1 MIQEQ
6 TMVDTTTGPD
16 LNGAATQEPKPV
28 DVALADQVV
37 NTKVTWDDSK
47 MVTTFANVVN
57 VLVTREELTL
67 LFGMNQTWN
76 ASETK
81 ELTVQLTNRIVLTPY
96 AAKRLLTLLT
106 ARMRDYETRI
116 GPITL

>member
-1 MIQEQ
+1 MA
-6 TMVDTTTGPD
+6 DT
-16 LNGAATQEPKPV
+16 NGEAAPEEKPV
-28 DVALADQVV
+28 EVAIADQVV
-37 NTKVTWDDSK
+37 NTKVHWDDSK

-76 ASETK
+76 ASQTK
-81 ELTVQLTNRIVLTPY
+81 ELTVQLSNRIVLTPY
-96 AAKRLLTLLT
+96 AAKRLLTLLA
-106 ARMRDYETRI
+106 ARMHDYEQRL

>member
-1 MIQEQ
+1 M
-6 TMVDTTTGPD
+6 TGENAMSD
-16 LNGAATQEPKPV
+16 NNADAGNEPKPI
-28 DVALADQVV
+28 DLAAADQVL
-37 NTKVTWDDSK
+37 NTRVTWDDSK

-76 ASETK
+76 ASQSK
-81 ELTVQLTNRIVLTPY
+81 ELTVQLSNRIVLTPY

-106 ARMRDYETRI
+106 ARMRDYETRV
-116 GPITL
+116 GPLTL

>member
-1 MIQEQ
+1 M
-6 TMVDTTTGPD
+6 
-16 LNGAATQEPKPV
+16 TQENKMADITGEDIHTPAPV
-28 DVALADQVV
+28 DVTIAEQVV
-37 NTKVTWDDSK
+37 NTKVNWDDTK

-76 ASETK
+76 TAQAK
-81 ELTVQLTNRIVLTPY
+81 ELTVQLSNRIVLTPY

-106 ARMRDYETRI
+106 ARMRDYEARI

>member
-1 MIQEQ
+1 MTQEN
-6 TMVDTTTGPD
+6 TMVDM
-16 LNGAATQEPKPV
+16 NGDAPHEPKPI
-28 DVALADQVV
+28 DVAIADQVV
-37 NTKVTWDDSK
+37 NTKVNWDDSK
-47 MVTTFANVVN
+47 MATSFANVVN

-76 ASETK
+76 TTDAK
-81 ELTVQLTNRIVLTPY
+81 ELTVQLNNRIVLTPY

>member
-1 MIQEQ
+1 MTQES
-6 TMVDTTTGPD
+6 TMADI
-16 LNGAATQEPKPV
+16 NGDAEPEPKPI
-28 DVALADQVV
+28 DVAIADQVIS
-37 NTKVTWDDSK
+37 TKVNWDDSK

-76 ASETK
+76 TAQAK
-81 ELTVQLTNRIVLTPY
+81 ELTVQLSNRIVLTPY

-106 ARMRDYETRI
+106 ARMRDYEARL
-116 GPITL
+116 GPLTL

>member
-1 MIQEQ
+1 MA
-6 TMVDTTTGPD
+6 DSDGD
-16 LNGAATQEPKPV
+16 AAPEPAHTI
-28 DVALADQVV
+28 DISVAEQVV

-76 ASETK
+76 TTQAK
-81 ELTVQLTNRIVLTPY
+81 ELVVQLSNRIVLTPY

-106 ARMRDYETRI
+106 ARMRDYEARI

>member
-1 MIQEQ
+1 M
-6 TMVDTTTGPD
+6 
-16 LNGAATQEPKPV
+16 TQEKQMADITGDAAPEPAQV
-28 DVALADQVV
+28 DVPIADQAV
-37 NTKVTWDDSK
+37 NTKVNWDDSK

-76 ASETK
+76 TSQAK
-81 ELTVQLTNRIVLTPY
+81 ELTVQLSNRIVLTPY

>member
-1 MIQEQ
+1 M
-6 TMVDTTTGPD
+6 
-16 LNGAATQEPKPV
+16 TQENEMADITGEDVHEPAPV
-28 DVALADQVV
+28 DVAIAEQVV
-37 NTKVTWDDSK
+37 NTKVNWDDSK

-76 ASETK
+76 TSQAK
-81 ELTVQLTNRIVLTPY
+81 ELTVQLSNRIVLTPY

-106 ARMRDYETRI
+106 ARMRDYEARI

>member
-1 MIQEQ
+1 MADSDGDG
-6 TMVDTTTGPD
+6 TP
-16 LNGAATQEPKPV
+16 EPAPI
-28 DVALADQVV
+28 DVSVAEKVV

-76 ASETK
+76 TSQAA
-81 ELTVQLTNRIVLTPY
+81 ELVVQLSNRIVLTPY

>member
-1 MIQEQ
+1 MS
-6 TMVDTTTGPD
+6 DD
-16 LNGAATQEPKPV
+16 RSGAENDGKPL
-28 DVALADQVV
+28 DVSLADQVV
-37 NTKVTWDDSK
+37 NTRVNWDDSK

-76 ASETK
+76 VSQSK
-81 ELTVQLTNRIVLTPY
+81 ELTVQLSNRIVLTPY

-106 ARMRDYETRI
+106 ARMRDYETHV
-116 GPITL
+116 GALNL

>member
-1 MIQEQ
+1 MADE
-6 TMVDTTTGPD
+6 TDDAPH
-16 LNGAATQEPKPV
+16 EPSPV
-28 DVALADQVV
+28 DVAIADQVLA
-37 NTKVTWDDSK
+37 TKVNWDDSK

-76 ASETK
+76 VTQSR
-81 ELTVQLTNRIVLTPY
+81 ELTVQLSNRIVLTPY

-106 ARMRDYETRI
+106 ARMRDYEARV
-116 GPITL
+116 GPLTL

>member
-1 MIQEQ
+1 M
-6 TMVDTTTGPD
+6 
-16 LNGAATQEPKPV
+16 TQENDMADITDDPVHEPAPV
-28 DVALADQVV
+28 DVAIAEQVV
-37 NTKVTWDDSK
+37 NTKVNWDDSK
-47 MVTTFANVVN
+47 MTTTFANVVN

-76 ASETK
+76 AAQTK
-81 ELTVQLTNRIVLTPY
+81 ELTVQLSNRIVLTPY

>member
-1 MIQEQ
+1 MSE
-6 TMVDTTTGPD
+6 TNGT
-16 LNGAATQEPKPV
+16 NGATPAPNEPGHV
-28 DVALADQVV
+28 DVAIAEQVV
-37 NTKVTWDDSK
+37 STKVTWDDTK

-76 ASETK
+76 AQQTK
-81 ELTVQLTNRIVLTPY
+81 ELTVQLSNRIVLTPY

>member
-1 MIQEQ
+1 MADI
-6 TMVDTTTGPD
+6 TGD
-16 LNGAATQEPKPV
+16 AAHEPSPV
-28 DVALADQVV
+28 DVTIAEQVV
-37 NTKVTWDDSK
+37 NTKVNWDDSK

-76 ASETK
+76 ASQAK
-81 ELTVQLTNRIVLTPY
+81 ELTVQLSNRIVLTPY

-106 ARMRDYETRI
+106 ARMRDYESRI

>member
-1 MIQEQ
+1 MTREN
-6 TMVDTTTGPD
+6 TMSEGHGD
-16 LNGAATQEPKPV
+16 AEPKPD
-28 DVALADQVV
+28 DVTVADQVI
-37 NTKVTWDDSK
+37 NTKVTWDDTK

-76 ASETK
+76 AAQSK
-81 ELTVQLTNRIVLTPY
+81 ELTVQLSNRIVLTPY

-106 ARMRDYETRI
+106 ARMRDYEE
-116 GPITL
+116 

>member
-1 MIQEQ
+1 MTEENKMADIDGDSEH
-6 TMVDTTTGPD
+6 
-16 LNGAATQEPKPV
+16 EPAPV
-28 DVALADQVV
+28 DVTIADQVV

-81 ELTVQLTNRIVLTPY
+81 KLTVQLSNRIVLTPY

-106 ARMRDYETRI
+106 ARMRDYETRV

>member
-1 MIQEQ
+1 M
-6 TMVDTTTGPD
+6 
-16 LNGAATQEPKPV
+16 TQEKQMADITGDATPETVPV
-28 DVALADQVV
+28 DVPIADQVV
-37 NTKVTWDDSK
+37 STKVNWDDGK

-76 ASETK
+76 TSQAK
-81 ELTVQLTNRIVLTPY
+81 ELTVQLSNRIVLTPY
-96 AAKRLLTLLT
+96 AAKRLLTLLA

>member
-1 MIQEQ
+1 MA
-6 TMVDTTTGPD
+6 DT
-16 LNGAATQEPKPV
+16 NGEAEREPKPI
-28 DVALADQVV
+28 DVAIADQVV
-37 NTKVTWDDSK
+37 NTKVNWEDSK

-76 ASETK
+76 ASQSK
-81 ELTVQLTNRIVLTPY
+81 ELTVQLSNRIVLTPY

-106 ARMRDYETRI
+106 ARMRDYEARI
-116 GPITL
+116 GPLTL